1 MALDYHMIGRRI
13 ARRRKKLRLTQA
25 KVAELCDITNQYL
38 SNIERATSVPSLET
52 IMRLAAAL
60 DTTPDEFLVGA
71 ARPEKGRMAQRGR
84 TAAHFVAPAV
94 GTGAQFHRMD
104 NPAGR
109 TDLTFIKIQ
118 GTARRAV
125 PFLYF
130 LQKCS
135 SRHIANL

>member
-1 MALDYHMIGRRI
+1 MIGRRI

-71 ARPEKGRMAQRGR
+71 ARPEKDEWRSVAEQLR
-84 TAAHFVAPAV
+84 TLLAPAV

>member
-71 ARPEKGRMAQRGR
+71 ARPEKDEWRSVAEQLR
-84 TAAHFVAPAV
+84 TLSPQQLELVRSFIEWTTQQDA
-94 GTGAQFHRMD
+94 
-104 NPAGR
+104 
-109 TDLTFIKIQ
+109 LT
-118 GTARRAV
+118 
-125 PFLYF
+125 
-130 LQKCS
+130 
-135 SRHIANL
+135 